1 MSMEKEILLTII
13 ATMRTQLHDTL
24 MHNLNERNTTLEQFL
39 KMYGESNSGV
49 ILYLIGQVRLLDT
62 ILNMNMEEE
71 E

>member
-1 MSMEKEILLTII
+1 MQKEMMLNILTM
-13 ATMRTQLHDTL
+13 MRTQLYDTL

-49 ILYLIGQVRLLDT
+49 ILYLIGQVRLLDR
-62 ILNMNMEEE
+62 ILNMNVEEE

>member
-1 MSMEKEILLTII
+1 MKRQMFPAVLSI
-13 ATMRTQLHDTL
+13 MRQQLHDTL
-24 MHNLNERNTTLEQFL
+24 MYNLNERNTTLEQFL

-62 ILNMNMEEE
+62 ILNMEAEEE

>member
-1 MSMEKEILLTII
+1 MM
-13 ATMRTQLHDTL
+13 A
-24 MHNLNERNTTLEQFL
+24 NLNERNTTLEQFL

-62 ILNMNMEEE
+62 ILNNINEEE

>member
-1 MSMEKEILLTII
+1 MEREILLTIL
-13 ATMRTQLHDTL
+13 ATMRTQLHYTL

-49 ILYLIGQVRLLDT
+49 ILYLIGQVRLLDR

>member
-1 MSMEKEILLTII
+1 MQRDLIISYLNILRNQ
-13 ATMRTQLHDTL
+13 MHGHL
-24 MHNLNERNTTLEQFL
+24 MNNLNERNTTLEQFL

-62 ILNMNMEEE
+62 ILRNIDMEEE

>member
-1 MSMEKEILLTII
+1 MKTQMFPAVLTI
-13 ATMRTQLHDTL
+13 MRQQLHDTL
-24 MHNLNERNTTLEQFL
+24 MYNLNERNTTLEQFL

-62 ILNMNMEEE
+62 ILNMNAEEE

>member
-1 MSMEKEILLTII
+1 MKRQMFPTVLSV
-13 ATMRTQLHDTL
+13 MRQQLHATL
-24 MHNLNERNTTLEQFL
+24 MYNLNERNTTLEQFL

-62 ILNMNMEEE
+62 ILNMEAEEE

>member
-1 MSMEKEILLTII
+1 MEREILLTIL
-13 ATMRTQLHDTL
+13 ATMRQQLHDTL
-24 MHNLNERNTTLEQFL
+24 MYNLNERNTTLEQFL

-62 ILNMNMEEE
+62 ILNMEAEEE

>member
-1 MSMEKEILLTII
+1 MEREMLLNILLM
-13 ATMRTQLHDTL
+13 MRNQTHDLL

-62 ILNMNMEEE
+62 ILNMNVEEE
-71 E
+71 

>member
-1 MSMEKEILLTII
+1 MQRDILISYLEIL
-13 ATMRTQLHDTL
+13 RNQLHSH
-24 MHNLNERNTTLEQFL
+24 MMANLNERNTTLEQFL

-62 ILNMNMEEE
+62 ILNNINEEE

>member
-1 MSMEKEILLTII
+1 MEREMLLNIL
-13 ATMRTQLHDTL
+13 ATMRKQLHDAL
-24 MHNLNERNTTLEQFL
+24 MYNLNERNTTLEQFL

-62 ILNMNMEEE
+62 ILNMNAEEE

>member
-1 MSMEKEILLTII
+1 MERELLLNIL
-13 ATMRTQLHDTL
+13 ATMRKQLHDTL
-24 MHNLNERNTTLEQFL
+24 MYNLNERNTTLEQFL
-39 KMYGESNSGV
+39 RMYGESNSGV

>member
-1 MSMEKEILLTII
+1 MKTQMFPAVLTI
-13 ATMRTQLHDTL
+13 MRQQLHDTL
-24 MHNLNERNTTLEQFL
+24 MYNLNERNTTLEQFL

-62 ILNMNMEEE
+62 ILNMEAEEE

>member
-1 MSMEKEILLTII
+1 MKTQMFPAVLSI
-13 ATMRTQLHDTL
+13 MRQQLHDTL
-24 MHNLNERNTTLEQFL
+24 MYNLNERNTTLEQFL

-62 ILNMNMEEE
+62 ILNMEAEEE

>member
-1 MSMEKEILLTII
+1 MQKDFLISYMTIL
-13 ATMRTQLHDTL
+13 RNQLHSH
-24 MHNLNERNTTLEQFL
+24 MMANLNERNTTLEQFL

-62 ILNMNMEEE
+62 ILNNINEEE

>member
-1 MSMEKEILLTII
+1 MKRQMFPAVLSI
-13 ATMRTQLHDTL
+13 MRQQLHDTL
-24 MHNLNERNTTLEQFL
+24 MYNLKERNTTLEQFL

-62 ILNMNMEEE
+62 ILNMEAEEE

>member
-1 MSMEKEILLTII
+1 MEREMLLNIL

-24 MHNLNERNTTLEQFL
+24 MYNLNERNTTLEQFL

-62 ILNMNMEEE
+62 ILNMNTEEE

>member
-1 MSMEKEILLTII
+1 MEREMLLNILT
-13 ATMRTQLHDTL
+13 TMRTQLHDTL
-24 MHNLNERNTTLEQFL
+24 MYNLNERNTTLEQFL

-62 ILNMNMEEE
+62 ILNMNTEEE

>member
-1 MSMEKEILLTII
+1 MEREMLLNILT
-13 ATMRTQLHDTL
+13 TMRAQLHDTL
-24 MHNLNERNTTLEQFL
+24 MYNLNERNTTLEQFL

-62 ILNMNMEEE
+62 ILNMNTEEE